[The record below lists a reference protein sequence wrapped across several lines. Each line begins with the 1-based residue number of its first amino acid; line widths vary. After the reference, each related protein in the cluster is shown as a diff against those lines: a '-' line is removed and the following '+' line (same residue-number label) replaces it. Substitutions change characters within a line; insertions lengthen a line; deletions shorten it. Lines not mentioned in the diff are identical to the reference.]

1 MTAST
6 DDSSTDAILIES
18 SGEYDV
24 DLAVIGSGGAA
35 MAAGITA
42 RKAGRSVVLIERG
55 TLGGTCVNVG
65 CVPSKTLL
73 AAAGHRHA
81 ALTNPFAGAPTS
93 ASRVDLG
100 ALVAQK
106 DELIH
111 RLREHKYAEVAEA
124 WDFPVMA
131 GEARFT
137 DGEVLTVDGKPLRA
151 RAYVIASGSQ
161 PSVAGISGVEDV
173 EYLTSTTAMDL
184 DALPESL
191 VVVGGGYVGMEQAQL
206 FAHLGAKV
214 TIVGRL
220 APKAEDELRDV
231 MAEVFSEDGITVIE
245 HRALSVRTTDDGQV
259 MVTAADGSEVT
270 AQRLLVATGRRS
282 ETDAMNL
289 AGAGVETDERGFIRI
304 DAHQRTS
311 NPRVFAA
318 GDVAGTPQFVYVAAA
333 SGRVAAS
340 NALDETPDGAQGSV
354 DYTGMPAVTFT
365 RPQLAS
371 AGLTEH
377 QAIEQGYSCAC
388 RTLSLEDVPRALV
401 NRDTRGAIKV
411 IADALTG
418 RVLGVH
424 AVADGAG
431 EIMLAATYAIKSG
444 MTVDDLADTWAPY
457 LTTSESLRLAAGLFR
472 GDMPTSCC
480 A

>member
-1 MTAST
+1 MTT
-6 DDSSTDAILIES
+6 EQSSD
-18 SGEYDV
+18 YDV

-42 RKAGRSVVLIERG
+42 RKADASVVLLERG

-81 ALTNPFAGAPTS
+81 ALTNPFPGAPTT
-93 ASRVDLG
+93 AGDADLG
-100 ALVAQK
+100 ALVSQK
-106 DELIH
+106 DELI
-111 RLREHKYAEVAEA
+111 RALREHKYADVAQAWGFEVL
-124 WDFPVMA
+124 PR
-131 GEARFT
+131 EARFIDAQT
-137 DGEVLTVDGKPLRA
+137 LEVDGRPLRA
-151 RAYVIASGSQ
+151 RAYVIATGSQ
-161 PSVAGISGVEDV
+161 PIVAGIAGLADV
-173 EYLTSTTAMDL
+173 DYLTSTTAMEL
-184 DALPESL
+184 DQLPESL
-191 VVVGGGYVGMEQAQL
+191 VVIGGGYVGMEQAQL

-214 TIVGRL
+214 TIIGRL
-220 APKAEDELRDV
+220 APNAEPELRHA
-231 MAEVFSEDGITVIE
+231 MAGVFADDGITVIE
-245 HRALSVRTTDDGQV
+245 HRATSARSVQGGHATVTTVDG
-259 MVTAADGSEVT
+259 TEVT

-282 ETDAMNL
+282 ETDALNL
-289 AGAGVETDERGFIRI
+289 EAAGVETDERGFVVI
-304 DAHQRTS
+304 DAHQRTT

-333 SGRVAAS
+333 SGRLAAA
-340 NALDETPDGAQGSV
+340 NALGAPESARGSV

-365 RPQLAS
+365 RPQMAS

-377 QAIEQGYSCAC
+377 EAIERGYPCGC
-388 RTLSLEDVPRALV
+388 RTLSLADVPRALV
-401 NRDTRGAIKV
+401 NRDTRGAVKV
-411 IADALTG
+411 IADATTG

-431 EIMLAATYAIKSG
+431 EIMLAATYAIRAG

-457 LTTSESLRLAAGLFR
+457 LTMSESLRLAAGLFR

>member
-1 MTAST
+1 VTSEQNS
-6 DDSSTDAILIES
+6 D
-18 SGEYDV
+18 YDV

-42 RKAGRSVVLIERG
+42 RKADAKVVLIERG

-81 ALTNPFAGAPTS
+81 AQTNTFPGVPTTAGDT
-93 ASRVDLG
+93 DFG

-106 DELIH
+106 NELISQ
-111 RLREHKYAEVAEA
+111 LREHKYADVAEA
-124 WDFPVMA
+124 WDFPVLA
-131 GEARFT
+131 GEARFIDEET
-137 DGEVLTVDGKPLRA
+137 LEVDGKPLRA
-151 RAYVIASGSQ
+151 RAYIIATGSQ
-161 PSVAGISGVEDV
+161 PSVHGIAGVEDV
-173 EYLTSTTAMDL
+173 DYLTSTTAMEL
-184 DALPESL
+184 DQLPESL
-191 VVVGGGYVGMEQAQL
+191 VVIGGGYVGMEQAQL

-214 TIVGRL
+214 TTIGRL
-220 APKAEDELRDV
+220 APHAEPELRQLMADV
-231 MAEVFSEDGITVIE
+231 FADDDITVIE
-245 HRALSVRTTDDGQV
+245 HRATNVRSVEGGHVTVTTV
-259 MVTAADGSEVT
+259 DGSEVT
-270 AQRLLVATGRRS
+270 AQRLLMATGRRPK
-282 ETDAMNL
+282 THAMNL
-289 AGAGVETDERGFIRI
+289 TAAGIETDERGFVVI
-304 DAHQRTS
+304 DAHQRTT

-333 SGRVAAS
+333 SGRVAAA
-340 NALDETPDGAQGSV
+340 NALGAPESTKRSV

-365 RPQLAS
+365 RPQMAS

-377 QAIEQGYSCAC
+377 EAIEQGYPCAC
-388 RTLSLEDVPRALV
+388 RTLSLTDVPRALV
-401 NRDTRGAIKV
+401 NHDTRGAVKV
-411 IADALTG
+411 IADASTR

-431 EIMLAATYAIKSG
+431 EIMLAATYAIKAG

-457 LTTSESLRLAAGLFR
+457 LTMSESLRLAAGLFQS
-472 GDMPTSCC
+472 DMPTSCC